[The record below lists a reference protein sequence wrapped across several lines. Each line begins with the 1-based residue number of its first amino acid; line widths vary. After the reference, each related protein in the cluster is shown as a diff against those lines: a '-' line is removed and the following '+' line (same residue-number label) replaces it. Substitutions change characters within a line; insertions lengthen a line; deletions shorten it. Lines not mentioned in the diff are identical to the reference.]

1 MSKDFVVEEDH
12 DDSASEAESAGES
25 SAGSYSEDES
35 VQSEASQD
43 HPAARGG
50 KTAILASDPANAA
63 FFAGGNVARLSDND
77 QTIDANEYE
86 KAMSDELPVVSK
98 TLDYEEAKA
107 GWKESAVT
115 DNNGEYIP
123 FWSSR
128 KKFLSNIEFLG
139 PGMGLYFRMLRNFAL
154 YFFLMSIPV
163 GCVIAHY
170 MYLYYNPDSDL
181 DDESMDALA
190 RVTTGVTASTS
201 QDDTI
206 GGWDVRKVMLAVV
219 GLDAL
224 SMLCFL
230 IMVAHLKR
238 KQEEYVEKND
248 DAVTSLPD
256 YSVWVWGI
264 PTNAT
269 EEEVKEHFSQFGE
282 IWDCVVVKDIG
293 KVMGAR
299 ITRAKLINT
308 LITMKIQCSG
318 RKNKGYNID
327 KQQKAI
333 AKQKEKIIKQTKKID
348 DKLHEGFTSVCAF
361 ITYNNP
367 ESRAN
372 CVDEYASPGWS
383 CCPNEKLKLR
393 GEHMLKVKSAPEAS
407 DLIWENVLRP
417 NFVTKAMRKATSMLM
432 IFILLIAAIGV
443 IVYAKDTLSKSPP
456 AVACPNTVYDATTN
470 PAPMLN
476 CKAIWDLASEDA
488 INNATS
494 ETRRSVDMFI
504 SNIKN
509 YEKCG
514 DFIVKAD
521 WARPMDSSAYGAYTA
536 PATGSAWDGGFLPN
550 SQADECAAL
559 TCKQCYCTTVVS
571 LANLGDL
578 MNAYFDS
585 GAADKAFC
593 KPIFDQL
600 FQEASVMVGTIA
612 MTTITNMVLMNS
624 AAFFSEFE
632 RHKTLSATEAM
643 AATYTFGALIV
654 NQMIV
659 PIIIYSFIEFL
670 EGFPVLFQGTFGD
683 FEAEWYNK
691 VMVMIMGTAVTNIIA
706 FPLGAAA
713 PNIVAWVKRKLTGC
727 MAHSQKVLNE
737 MYQPADFSLAKRYG
751 QALCALYYT
760 IVLSACAPPLLVAAF
775 FLFIIIFYVDKMIL
789 LKFSKRPPMYDHK
802 LNEMFLNM
810 APFAAWFHL
819 AIATWAFGYY
829 EIPSYTIGLPSI
841 AGTGIDANA
850 VSSQSANADDSNVDY
865 TGAPAQFDFMARLKR
880 LNALVPFLFF
890 VVLTVSLFLAK
901 LVDKLLKPICGAIFG
916 NKGPEKIDEVPPF
929 DQLIMPGQVGY
940 EDPVPEGELNNKLS
954 GLRSYRIEDNP
965 KYAKL
970 FPEVIGGE
978 SGRRETPAKAPK
990 TQNMA

>member
-1 MSKDFVVEEDH
+1 MSETPPKNEKD

-25 SAGSYSEDES
+25 SAASMSEDES
-35 VQSEASQD
+35 VQSDDEKA
-43 HPAARGG
+43 PAARRGSTDG
-50 KTAILASDPANAA
+50 PILASDPANAG
-63 FFAGGNVARLSDND
+63 FFAGGNVSRLSDND
-77 QTIDANEYE
+77 MTIDANEYD
-86 KAMSDELPVVSK
+86 KAMGDELPVVSK
-98 TLDYEEAKA
+98 TLDYDEAKA
-107 GWKESAVT
+107 LWKESAVT

-128 KKFLSNIEFLG
+128 KRFLGDIEMLG

-206 GGWDVRKVMLAVV
+206 GGWDVRDVMLAVV
-219 GLDAL
+219 SLDSL

-238 KQEEYVEKND
+238 KQDEYVEKND

-256 YSVWVWGI
+256 YAVQVWGI
-264 PTNAT
+264 PTDTT
-269 EEEVKEHFSQFGE
+269 EAEVKEHFSKYGE

-318 RKNKGYNID
+318 RVNKGYKIES
-327 KQQKAI
+327 QQKSI
-333 AKQKEKIIKQTKKID
+333 AKQKEKILKQTKKID
-348 DKLHEGFTSVCAF
+348 EKLNEGFTSVCAF
-361 ITYNNP
+361 ITFNNP
-367 ESRAN
+367 ESRAA
-372 CVDEYASPGWS
+372 CVDDYASPGWS
-383 CCPNEKLKLR
+383 CCPKEELKLR
-393 GEHMLKVKSAPEAS
+393 GKHMVKVKAAPESS
-407 DLIWENVLRP
+407 DIIWENVLRP
-417 NFVTKAMRKATSMLM
+417 NFATKALRKATSMLM

-456 AVACPNTVYDATTN
+456 AVACPNTVKDATTN
-470 PAPMLN
+470 PDPMLE
-476 CKAIWDLASEDA
+476 CKAIWDLAAEDA

-494 ETRRSVDMFI
+494 EARRSVDMFI
-504 SNIKN
+504 NNIVS
-509 YEKCG
+509 YEDCG

-521 WARPMDSSAYGAYTA
+521 WARPMDPSAYGSYNT
-536 PATGSAWDGGFLPN
+536 PATGSTWDGGFLSK

-571 LANLGDL
+571 LSNLGEL

-585 GAADKAFC
+585 GAAEKAFC
-593 KPIFDQL
+593 KPIFDQI
-600 FQEASVMVGTIA
+600 FQEASVMIGTIA

-654 NQMIV
+654 NQMVV

-691 VMVMIMGTAVTNIIA
+691 VMVMILGTAVTNIIA
-706 FPLGAAA
+706 FPVGAAA
-713 PNIVAWVKRKLTGC
+713 PNIVAWIKRKLTGC

-760 IVLSACAPPLLVAAF
+760 IILSSCAPPLLVAAF

-810 APFAAWFHL
+810 APYAAWFHL

-841 AGTGIDANA
+841 AGTGMDAGAMN
-850 VSSQSANADDSNVDY
+850 QDANADDSNVDY
-865 TGAPAQFDFMARLKR
+865 TGAPAQFDFMARIKR

-890 VVLTVSLFLAK
+890 VVVTVSLFLAN
-901 LVDKLLKPICGAIFG
+901 LVNTLLKPICSAMFG
-916 NKGPEKIDEVPPF
+916 HKGPEKVDEVPPF

-940 EDPVPEGELNNKLS
+940 EDPVPEGALNNKLS

-970 FPEVIGGE
+970 FPEVIGGDQ
-978 SGRRETPAKAPK
+978 GKTPTKAPK